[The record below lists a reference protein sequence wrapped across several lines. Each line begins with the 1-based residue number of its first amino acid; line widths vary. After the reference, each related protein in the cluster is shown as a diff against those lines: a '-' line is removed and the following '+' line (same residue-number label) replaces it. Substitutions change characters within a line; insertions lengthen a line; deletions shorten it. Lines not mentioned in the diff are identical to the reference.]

1 MTLLVINTGSSSIKY
16 QLFDMTRHEVL
27 VAGLL
32 DRIGE
37 SESCLAHTRTNG
49 AGEKRSDTDCRPV
62 TDHREGLAWIV
73 EALKGSGH
81 MTSSDDL
88 VAVGHRVVHGGEA
101 FHEPVVI
108 DAGVME
114 TIEQMVPL
122 APLHNPSNLI
132 GIQVAL
138 DLFPGVPQVAVFD
151 TAFHQTMPAK
161 AFRYALPE
169 RVYREQRVRRYGF
182 HGTSHHFVAKAAAAF
197 LGAEISALNLITL
210 HLGNGCS
217 AAAIAGGRS
226 IDTSM
231 GMTPLEGL
239 LMGTRCG
246 DLDPAIPFYLERET
260 GLSPQA
266 VEGMLNKASGLK
278 GICGASDM
286 REIHR
291 LADAGD
297 ASAGLARKMFAYRVK
312 KYIGAYSA
320 VLGRVDAIVFTGG
333 IGEND
338 HWIRWASCDGMANL
352 GILLDPERNRSA
364 NAGIDLI
371 SSTGSKVAVLKVP
384 TNEELEIARS
394 ALAVINGRA

>member
-1 MTLLVINTGSSSIKY
+1 MNLLVINTGSSSIKN
-16 QLFDMTRHEVL
+16 QLFDMTRHEAR

-37 SESCLAHTRTNG
+37 SESCLAHMRLNG
-49 AGEKRSDTDCRPV
+49 CGQQRRDVACRSV
-62 TDHREGLAWIV
+62 ADHREGLAWIV

-81 MTSSDDL
+81 IASADDL

-101 FHEPVVI
+101 FHEPVLI
-108 DAGVME
+108 DAAVME
-114 TIEQMVPL
+114 VIEQMVPL

-161 AFRYALPE
+161 AFRYALPNA
-169 RVYREQRVRRYGF
+169 VYHEQRVRRYGF

-246 DLDPAIPFYLERET
+246 DLDPAIPFYLQREA
-260 GLSPQA
+260 GLAPEA
-266 VEGMLNKASGLK
+266 VEEMLNRSSGLK
-278 GICGASDM
+278 GLCGASDM

-352 GILLDPERNRSA
+352 GILLDAARNRNA

-371 SSTGSKVAVLKVP
+371 SSAGSKVAVLKVP
-384 TNEELEIARS
+384 TDEELEIARS
-394 ALAVINGRA
+394 ALAVVNGRA